1 MRANASICLHA
12 AQIPLLCVGSSVLE
26 VRDVVN
32 IADVRENDSGVPEGD
47 LVIDVD
53 ENKAIGAGRCAG
65 PTTARDA
72 RSGTW
77 KNDVNDGNINEGRV
91 DDERAAFWVREIS
104 LHARSETLFYADLPD
119 FRLARSFGCKK
130 RVQGC
135 K

>member
-1 MRANASICLHA
+1 VKDVRANASICLHA

-72 RSGTW
+72 RSGILMRTELTMSARLC
-77 KNDVNDGNINEGRV
+77 GLGR
-91 DDERAAFWVREIS
+91 
-104 LHARSETLFYADLPD
+104 
-119 FRLARSFGCKK
+119 
-130 RVQGC
+130 
-135 K
+135 